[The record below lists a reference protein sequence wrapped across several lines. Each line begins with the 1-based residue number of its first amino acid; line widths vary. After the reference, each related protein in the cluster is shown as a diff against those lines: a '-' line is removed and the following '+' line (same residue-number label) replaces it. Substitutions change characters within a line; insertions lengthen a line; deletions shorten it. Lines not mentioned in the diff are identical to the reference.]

1 MIEICN
7 ISSKI
12 VFSLISASNLNKIKP
27 KKTVIYLS
35 LIVVLGLT
43 MRFYYV
49 PTDLPIISDG
59 YFEFV
64 YAAKTV
70 FEGSL
75 PIGYNTTNTGWA
87 NFLSL
92 FFGLSDTSD
101 PFYLMQMQ
109 RSLSII
115 LSTITIIPAFFIFRK
130 FVNVRWALFGSI
142 LLVIEPRLLMISLEG
157 INYSL
162 FFFIFV
168 LAIALFLKK
177 TNISL
182 FLSFGCIACA
192 TLVRYEGLLLLI
204 PLSIMYFVKFKD
216 KKSIIKFLGMIF
228 VIIIILAP
236 ISALRIQATENL
248 CYETVFGEGCG
259 IDGFSR
265 SILAGPI
272 DLNRTL
278 TVAVGQEIPESVS
291 DARFEF
297 KTDNYV
303 VLLANQ
309 IIVIFSA
316 LIKFIGLALI
326 PYFALF
332 VSYNIILRIK
342 NKKPLKLDWDK
353 KMIALTIGVMLLPA
367 LYAYWRG
374 FEEIRYVLVAIPLIC
389 VLSISWTNIISEK
402 ISKNRNFLV
411 ILIVLV
417 LISSIIF
424 VEFKQVSDGHKEL
437 FLVSQKIVE
446 LTDTSTFHSNTIFAG
461 DAFHKDG
468 YTQAVLL
475 GHNWPYLPE
484 PNESGK
490 LTSVF
495 HKISSKNSN
504 DIKHFITE
512 SQKIGL
518 QYIVIDEDAKFFVDL
533 HKDPSKYPY
542 LDKVFDSDDYD
553 FMSHFRIYKINYEK
567 MI

>member
-1 MIEICN
+1 MIIT
-7 ISSKI
+7 
-12 VFSLISASNLNKIKP
+12 SNLNKIKP
-27 KKTVIYLS
+27 KKTAISLS
-35 LIVVLGLT
+35 LIILLGLAI
-43 MRFYYV
+43 RFYYV
-49 PTDLPIISDG
+49 PTDLPIASDG
-59 YFEFV
+59 FFDFV

-75 PIGYNTTNTGWA
+75 PVGYGTTNTGWG

-92 FFGLSDTSD
+92 FFSLSDTSD
-101 PFYLMQMQ
+101 PFYLMQIQ
-109 RSLSII
+109 RSLSIV

-130 FVNVRWALFGSI
+130 FVNIRWALFGSV
-142 LLVIEPRLLMISLEG
+142 LLIIEPRLLMMSLEG

-162 FFFIFV
+162 FIFIFV

-342 NKKPLKLDWDK
+342 NKKSINKRRCHAQLHNS
-353 KMIALTIGVMLLPA
+353 
-367 LYAYWRG
+367 
-374 FEEIRYVLVAIPLIC
+374 
-389 VLSISWTNIISEK
+389 LSW
-402 ISKNRNFLV
+402 
-411 ILIVLV
+411 
-417 LISSIIF
+417 
-424 VEFKQVSDGHKEL
+424 GKEPE
-437 FLVSQKIVE
+437 SPE
-446 LTDTSTFHSNTIFAG
+446 AG
-461 DAFHKDG
+461 AAQMVKWK
-468 YTQAVLL
+468 A
-475 GHNWPYLPE
+475 
-484 PNESGK
+484 
-490 LTSVF
+490 
-495 HKISSKNSN
+495 
-504 DIKHFITE
+504 
-512 SQKIGL
+512 
-518 QYIVIDEDAKFFVDL
+518 
-533 HKDPSKYPY
+533 
-542 LDKVFDSDDYD
+542 
-553 FMSHFRIYKINYEK
+553 
-567 MI
+567 

>member
-1 MIEICN
+1 MI
-7 ISSKI
+7 ST
-12 VFSLISASNLNKIKP
+12 SNLNKIKP
-27 KKTVIYLS
+27 KKTAISLS
-35 LIVVLGLT
+35 LIILFGLAI
-43 MRFYYV
+43 RFYFV
-49 PTDLPIISDG
+49 PTDLPIVSDG
-59 YFEFV
+59 FFDFV

-70 FEGSL
+70 FEGGL
-75 PIGYNTTNTGWA
+75 PIGYGTTNTGWA

-92 FFGLSDTSD
+92 FFSVSDTSD
-101 PFYLMQMQ
+101 PFYLMEIQ

-115 LSTITIIPAFFIFRK
+115 LSTITIIPAFFIFRR
-130 FVNVRWALFGSI
+130 FVDTRWAIFGSV
-142 LLVIEPRLLMISLEG
+142 LLIMEPRLLMMSLEG

-162 FFFIFV
+162 FIFIFV
-168 LAIALFLKK
+168 LAIALFLNK

-204 PLSIMYFVKFKD
+204 PLSIMYFVKFND

-228 VIIIILAP
+228 IIIIILAP
-236 ISALRIQATENL
+236 MSVLRMQATENI
-248 CYETVFGEGCG
+248 CYESVFGVRCG
-259 IDGFSR
+259 DDGFTHA
-265 SILAGPI
+265 ILAGPRF
-272 DLNRTL
+272 LSQTL
-278 TVAVGQEIPESVS
+278 TVMPSQETPETTTPMI
-291 DARFEF
+291 DENKD
-297 KTDNYV
+297 KTDGYT
-303 VLLANQ
+303 VLSENK
-309 IIVIFSA
+309 IITGFMA
-316 LIKFIGLALI
+316 LLKFIGLALI
-326 PYFALF
+326 PYFVFF

-342 NKKPLKLDWDK
+342 NKKLVELDWDK
-353 KMIALTIGVMLLPA
+353 KMIVLTTGIMLLPA
-367 LYAYWRG
+367 LYAYMRG
-374 FEEIRYVLVAIPLIC
+374 IEEIRYVLVLIPLVCI
-389 VLSISWTNIISEK
+389 LSISWTNKISEQIPK
-402 ISKNRNFLV
+402 KMSLLV

-417 LISSIIF
+417 VISSIIF
-424 VEFKQVSDGHKEL
+424 IEYKQVSDYHREL

-490 LTSVF
+490 LTPVF

>member
-27 KKTVIYLS
+27 KKTVICLS
-35 LIVVLGLT
+35 LIVVLGLA

-49 PTDLPIISDG
+49 PTDLPIVSDG

-92 FFGLSDTSD
+92 FFSLSDTSD
-101 PFYLMQMQ
+101 PFYLMQIQ

-142 LLVIEPRLLMISLEG
+142 LLIIEPRLLMMSLEG

-162 FFFIFV
+162 FIFIFV

-309 IIVIFSA
+309 IIVIFST

-353 KMIALTIGVMLLPA
+353 KMIVLTIGIMLLPA

-461 DAFHKDG
+461 DTFHKDG
-468 YTQAVLL
+468 YTRAVVLS
-475 GHNWPYLPE
+475 HNWPYLPE

-490 LTSVF
+490 LIPMF
-495 HKISSKNSN
+495 HKITSENFN

-512 SQKIGL
+512 SQKAGL
-518 QYIVIDEDAKFFVDL
+518 EYIVIDEDAKLFVDL
-533 HKDPSKYPY
+533 RKNPLKYPY
-542 LDKVFDSDDYD
+542 LYKVFDSDDYD
-553 FMSHFRIYKINYEK
+553 FMNHFRIYKINYEK

>member
-27 KKTVIYLS
+27 KKTVICLS
-35 LIVVLGLT
+35 LIVVLGLA

-49 PTDLPIISDG
+49 PTDLPIVSDG

-92 FFGLSDTSD
+92 FFSLSDTSD

-109 RSLSII
+109 RSLSIV

-168 LAIALFLKK
+168 SAIALFLKK

-204 PLSIMYFVKFKD
+204 PLCIMYFVKFKD

-228 VIIIILAP
+228 VILIILAP
-236 ISALRIQATENL
+236 ISVLRIQATENL

-309 IIVIFSA
+309 IIVIFST

-353 KMIALTIGVMLLPA
+353 KMIVLTIGIMLLPA

-417 LISSIIF
+417 IISSIIF
-424 VEFKQVSDGHKEL
+424 IEFKQDFDRHRVL

-446 LTDTSTFHSNTIFAG
+446 LTNTTNTFYQ
-461 DAFHKDG
+461 DG
-468 YTQAVLL
+468 YVKTVVLSS
-475 GHNWPYLPE
+475 NWPNLPE
-484 PNESGK
+484 PDEKGK
-490 LTSVF
+490 LTNVF
-495 HKISSKNSN
+495 HKISSENFN

-512 SQKIGL
+512 SQKVGL
-518 QYIVIDEDAKFFVDL
+518 QYLVIDEDTKLFADFRKN
-533 HKDPSKYPY
+533 PSKYPY
-542 LDKVFDSDDYD
+542 LDKVFDTDDYD
-553 FMSHFRIYKINYEK
+553 FVNHFRIYKINYEK

>member
-35 LIVVLGLT
+35 LIVVLGLA

-49 PTDLPIISDG
+49 PTDLPIVSDG

-92 FFGLSDTSD
+92 FFSLSDTSD

-309 IIVIFSA
+309 IIVIFST

-353 KMIALTIGVMLLPA
+353 KMIALTIGIMLLPA
-367 LYAYWRG
+367 LYAYMRG
-374 FEEIRYVLVAIPLIC
+374 IEEIRYVLVLIPLVCI
-389 VLSISWTNIISEK
+389 LSISWTNKISEQIPK
-402 ISKNRNFLV
+402 KMSLLV

-417 LISSIIF
+417 VISSIIF
-424 VEFKQVSDGHKEL
+424 IEYKQVSDYHKEL

-490 LTSVF
+490 LTSMF
-495 HKISSKNSN
+495 HKISSENFN
-504 DIKHFITE
+504 DVKHFITE
-512 SQKIGL
+512 SQKVGL

>member
-1 MIEICN
+1 MIEIRN

-27 KKTVIYLS
+27 KKTVICLS
-35 LIVVLGLT
+35 LIVVLGLA

-49 PTDLPIISDG
+49 PTDLPIVSDG
-59 YFEFV
+59 FFEFV
-64 YAAKTV
+64 YATKTV

-75 PIGYNTTNTGWA
+75 PVGYNTTNTGWA

-92 FFGLSDTSD
+92 FFSLSDTSD
-101 PFYLMQMQ
+101 PFYLMQIQ
-109 RSLSII
+109 RSLSIV

-162 FFFIFV
+162 FIFIFV

-182 FLSFGCIACA
+182 FLSFACIACA

-216 KKSIIKFLGMIF
+216 KKSMIKFLGMIF

-236 ISALRIQATENL
+236 ISALRIQATDNL
-248 CYETVFGEGCG
+248 CYETIFGEGCG

-303 VLLANQ
+303 VLLVNQ
-309 IIVIFSA
+309 IIVIFST
-316 LIKFIGLALI
+316 LLKFIGLALI

-353 KMIALTIGVMLLPA
+353 KMIALTIGIMLLPA

-424 VEFKQVSDGHKEL
+424 VEFKQVSDSHKEL

-446 LTDTSTFHSNTIFAG
+446 LTDTNAFHSNTIFAG

-468 YTQAVLL
+468 YTRAVVLD
-475 GHNWPYLPE
+475 HNWPYLPE

-490 LTSVF
+490 LTSMF
-495 HKISSKNSN
+495 HKISSENFN
-504 DIKHFITE
+504 DVKHFITE
-512 SQKIGL
+512 SQKVGL

-542 LDKVFDSDDYD
+542 LNKVFDSDDYD

>member
-1 MIEICN
+1 MIEIRN

-27 KKTVIYLS
+27 KKTVICLS
-35 LIVVLGLT
+35 LIVVLGLAT
-43 MRFYYV
+43 RFYYV
-49 PTDLPIISDG
+49 PTDLPIVSDG
-59 YFEFV
+59 FFEFV

-75 PIGYNTTNTGWA
+75 PVGYNTTNTGWA

-92 FFGLSDTSD
+92 FFSLSDTSD
-101 PFYLMQMQ
+101 PFYLMQIQ
-109 RSLSII
+109 RSLSIV

-162 FFFIFV
+162 FIFIFV

-216 KKSIIKFLGMIF
+216 KKSMIKFLGMIF

-303 VLLANQ
+303 VLLVNQ
-309 IIVIFSA
+309 IIVIFST
-316 LIKFIGLALI
+316 LLKFIGLALI

-353 KMIALTIGVMLLPA
+353 KMIALTIGIMLLPA

-475 GHNWPYLPE
+475 GNNWPYLPE

-542 LDKVFDSDDYD
+542 LNKVFDSDDYD

>member
-1 MIEICN
+1 M
-7 ISSKI
+7 
-12 VFSLISASNLNKIKP
+12 FSLISASNLNKIKP
-27 KKTVIYLS
+27 KKTVICLS
-35 LIVVLGLT
+35 LIMVLGLA

-49 PTDLPIISDG
+49 PTDLPIVSDG
-59 YFEFV
+59 FFQFV

-75 PIGYNTTNTGWA
+75 PVGYNTTNTGWA

-92 FFGLSDTSD
+92 FFSLSDTSD

-109 RSLSII
+109 RSLSIV

-142 LLVIEPRLLMISLEG
+142 LLVIEPRLLMMSLEG

-168 LAIALFLKK
+168 SAIALFLKK

-204 PLSIMYFVKFKD
+204 PLCIMYFVKFKD

-228 VIIIILAP
+228 VILIILAP
-236 ISALRIQATENL
+236 ISVLRIQATENL

-272 DLNRTL
+272 DLTQTL
-278 TVAVGQEIPESVS
+278 TVAVGQEIPESAS

-303 VLLANQ
+303 VLLVNQ
-309 IIVIFSA
+309 IIVIFTA
-316 LIKFIGLALI
+316 LLKFIGLALI

-417 LISSIIF
+417 IISSIIF
-424 VEFKQVSDGHKEL
+424 IEFKQDFDRHRVL

-446 LTDTSTFHSNTIFAG
+446 LTNTTNTFYQ
-461 DAFHKDG
+461 DG
-468 YTQAVLL
+468 YVKTVVLSS
-475 GHNWPYLPE
+475 NWPNLPE
-484 PNESGK
+484 PDEKGK
-490 LTSVF
+490 LTNVF
-495 HKISSKNSN
+495 HKISSENFN

-512 SQKIGL
+512 SQKVGL
-518 QYIVIDEDAKFFVDL
+518 QYLVIDEDTKLFADFRKN
-533 HKDPSKYPY
+533 PSKYPY
-542 LDKVFDSDDYD
+542 LDKVFDTDDYD
-553 FMSHFRIYKINYEK
+553 FVNHFRIYKINYEK

>member
-1 MIEICN
+1 MIIT
-7 ISSKI
+7 
-12 VFSLISASNLNKIKP
+12 SNLNKIKP
-27 KKTVIYLS
+27 KKTAISLS
-35 LIVVLGLT
+35 LIILLGLAI
-43 MRFYYV
+43 RFYYV
-49 PTDLPIISDG
+49 PTDLPIASDG
-59 YFEFV
+59 FFDFV

-75 PIGYNTTNTGWA
+75 PVGYGTTNTGWG

-92 FFGLSDTSD
+92 FFSLSDTSD
-101 PFYLMQMQ
+101 PFYLMQIQ
-109 RSLSII
+109 RSLSIV

-130 FVNVRWALFGSI
+130 FVNIRWALFGSV
-142 LLVIEPRLLMISLEG
+142 LLIIEPRLLMMSLEG

-162 FFFIFV
+162 FIFIFV

-204 PLSIMYFVKFKD
+204 PLSIMYFVKFND

-228 VIIIILAP
+228 IIIIILAP
-236 ISALRIQATENL
+236 MSVLRIQATENI
-248 CYETVFGEGCG
+248 CYESGFGVRCG
-259 IDGFSR
+259 DDGFTHA
-265 SILAGPI
+265 ILAGPRF
-272 DLNRTL
+272 LSQTL
-278 TVAVGQEIPESVS
+278 TVMPSQETPETTTPMI
-291 DARFEF
+291 DENKD
-297 KTDNYV
+297 KTDGYT
-303 VLLANQ
+303 VLSENK
-309 IIVIFSA
+309 IITGFMA
-316 LIKFIGLALI
+316 LLKFIGLALI
-326 PYFALF
+326 PYFVFF

-342 NKKPLKLDWDK
+342 NKKLVELDWDK
-353 KMIALTIGVMLLPA
+353 KMIVLTTGIMLLPA
-367 LYAYWRG
+367 LYAYMRG
-374 FEEIRYVLVAIPLIC
+374 IEEIRYVLVLIPLVCI
-389 VLSISWTNIISEK
+389 LSISWTNKISEQIPK
-402 ISKNRNFLV
+402 KMSLLV

-417 LISSIIF
+417 VISSIIF
-424 VEFKQVSDGHKEL
+424 IEYKQVSDYHREL

-468 YTQAVLL
+468 YTRAVLL

-490 LTSVF
+490 LTSMF

-542 LDKVFDSDDYD
+542 LNKVFDSDDYD

>member
-1 MIEICN
+1 MIEIRN

-27 KKTVIYLS
+27 KKTVICLS
-35 LIVVLGLT
+35 LIVVLGLA

-49 PTDLPIISDG
+49 PTDLPIVSDG
-59 YFEFV
+59 FFEFV
-64 YAAKTV
+64 YATKTV

-75 PIGYNTTNTGWA
+75 PVGYNTTNTGWA

-92 FFGLSDTSD
+92 FFSLSDTSD
-101 PFYLMQMQ
+101 PFYLMQIQ
-109 RSLSII
+109 RSLSIV

-162 FFFIFV
+162 FIFIFV

-177 TNISL
+177 KNISL
-182 FLSFGCIACA
+182 FLSFACIACA

-216 KKSIIKFLGMIF
+216 KKSMIKFLGMIF

-236 ISALRIQATENL
+236 ISALRIQATDNL
-248 CYETVFGEGCG
+248 CYETIFGEGCG

-303 VLLANQ
+303 VLLVNQ
-309 IIVIFSA
+309 IIVIFST
-316 LIKFIGLALI
+316 LLKFIGLALI

-353 KMIALTIGVMLLPA
+353 KMIALTIGIMLLPA

-424 VEFKQVSDGHKEL
+424 VEFKQVSDSHKEL

-446 LTDTSTFHSNTIFAG
+446 LTDTNAFHSNTIFAG

-468 YTQAVLL
+468 YTRAVVLD
-475 GHNWPYLPE
+475 HNWPYLPE

-490 LTSVF
+490 LTSMF
-495 HKISSKNSN
+495 HKISSENFN
-504 DIKHFITE
+504 DVKHFITE
-512 SQKIGL
+512 SQKVGL

-542 LDKVFDSDDYD
+542 LNKVFDSDDYD

>member
-1 MIEICN
+1 MI
-7 ISSKI
+7 
-12 VFSLISASNLNKIKP
+12 VTSNLNKIKP
-27 KKTVIYLS
+27 KKTAISLS
-35 LIVVLGLT
+35 LIILLGLAI
-43 MRFYYV
+43 RFYYV
-49 PTDLPIISDG
+49 PIDLPIASDG
-59 YFEFV
+59 FIDFV

-75 PIGYNTTNTGWA
+75 PVGYGTTNTGWG

-92 FFGLSDTSD
+92 FFSLSDTSD
-101 PFYLMQMQ
+101 PFYLMQIQ
-109 RSLSII
+109 RSLSIV

-130 FVNVRWALFGSI
+130 FVNIRWALFGSV
-142 LLVIEPRLLMISLEG
+142 LLIIEPRLLMMSLEG

-162 FFFIFV
+162 FIFIFV

-353 KMIALTIGVMLLPA
+353 KMIALTIGIMLLPA

-490 LTSVF
+490 LTPVF

>member
-35 LIVVLGLT
+35 LIVVLGLA

-49 PTDLPIISDG
+49 PTDLPIVSDG

-92 FFGLSDTSD
+92 FFSLSDTSD
-101 PFYLMQMQ
+101 PFYLMQIQ

-162 FFFIFV
+162 FIFIFV

-353 KMIALTIGVMLLPA
+353 KMIALTIGIMLLPA

-468 YTQAVLL
+468 YTRAVVLA
-475 GHNWPYLPE
+475 HNWPYLPE

-490 LTSVF
+490 LTSMF
-495 HKISSKNSN
+495 HKISSENFN
-504 DIKHFITE
+504 DVKHFITE
-512 SQKIGL
+512 SQKVGL

-542 LDKVFDSDDYD
+542 LNKVFDSDDYD

>member
-35 LIVVLGLT
+35 LIVVLGLA

-49 PTDLPIISDG
+49 PTDLPIVSDG

-75 PIGYNTTNTGWA
+75 PVGYNTTNTGWA

-92 FFGLSDTSD
+92 FFSLSDTSD

-109 RSLSII
+109 RSLSIV

-142 LLVIEPRLLMISLEG
+142 LLVIEPRLLMMSLEG

-168 LAIALFLKK
+168 SAIALFLKK

-204 PLSIMYFVKFKD
+204 PLCIMYFVKFKD

-228 VIIIILAP
+228 VILIILAP
-236 ISALRIQATENL
+236 ISVLRIQATENL

-272 DLNRTL
+272 DLTQTL
-278 TVAVGQEIPESVS
+278 TVAVGQEIPESAS

-303 VLLANQ
+303 VLLVNQ
-309 IIVIFSA
+309 IIVIFTA
-316 LIKFIGLALI
+316 LLKFIGLALI

-417 LISSIIF
+417 IISSIIF
-424 VEFKQVSDGHKEL
+424 IEFKQDFDRHRVL

-446 LTDTSTFHSNTIFAG
+446 LTNTTNTFYQ
-461 DAFHKDG
+461 DG
-468 YTQAVLL
+468 YVKTVVLSS
-475 GHNWPYLPE
+475 NWPNLPE
-484 PNESGK
+484 PDEKGK
-490 LTSVF
+490 LTNVF
-495 HKISSKNSN
+495 HKISSENFN

-512 SQKIGL
+512 SQKVGL
-518 QYIVIDEDAKFFVDL
+518 QYLVIDEDTKLFADFRKN
-533 HKDPSKYPY
+533 PSKYPY
-542 LDKVFDSDDYD
+542 LDKVFDTDDYD
-553 FMSHFRIYKINYEK
+553 FVNHFRIYKINYEK

>member
-1 MIEICN
+1 MIIT
-7 ISSKI
+7 
-12 VFSLISASNLNKIKP
+12 SNLNKIKP
-27 KKTVIYLS
+27 KKTAISLS
-35 LIVVLGLT
+35 LIILLGLAI
-43 MRFYYV
+43 RFYYV
-49 PTDLPIISDG
+49 PIDLPIASDG
-59 YFEFV
+59 FFDFV

-75 PIGYNTTNTGWA
+75 PVGYGTTNTGWG

-92 FFGLSDTSD
+92 FFSLSDTSD
-101 PFYLMQMQ
+101 PFYLMQIQ
-109 RSLSII
+109 RSLSIV

-130 FVNVRWALFGSI
+130 FVNIRWALFGSV
-142 LLVIEPRLLMISLEG
+142 LLIIEPRLLMMSLEG

-162 FFFIFV
+162 FIFIFV
-168 LAIALFLKK
+168 LVIALFLKK

-216 KKSIIKFLGMIF
+216 KKSMIKFLGMIF
-228 VIIIILAP
+228 IIIIILVP
-236 ISALRIQATENL
+236 ISVLRMQATENI
-248 CYETVFGEGCG
+248 CYESGFGVRCG
-259 IDGFSR
+259 DDGFTHA
-265 SILAGPI
+265 ILAGPRLLSQI
-272 DLNRTL
+272 L
-278 TVAVGQEIPESVS
+278 TVMPSQETPETTTPMI
-291 DARFEF
+291 DENKD
-297 KTDNYV
+297 KTDGYT
-303 VLLANQ
+303 VLSENK
-309 IIVIFSA
+309 IITGFMA
-316 LIKFIGLALI
+316 LLKFIGLALI
-326 PYFALF
+326 PYFVFF

-342 NKKPLKLDWDK
+342 NKKLVELDWDK
-353 KMIALTIGVMLLPA
+353 KMIVLTTGIMLLPA
-367 LYAYWRG
+367 LYAYMRG
-374 FEEIRYVLVAIPLIC
+374 IEEIRYVLVLIPLVCI
-389 VLSISWTNIISEK
+389 LSISWTNKISEQIPK
-402 ISKNRNFLV
+402 KTSLLV

-417 LISSIIF
+417 VISSIIF
-424 VEFKQVSDGHKEL
+424 IESKQDYDRHREL

-468 YTQAVLL
+468 YTRAVLL

-490 LTSVF
+490 LTSMF

-504 DIKHFITE
+504 DIKHLITE

>member
-35 LIVVLGLT
+35 LIVVLGLA

-49 PTDLPIISDG
+49 PTDLPIVSDG
-59 YFEFV
+59 FFQFV

-101 PFYLMQMQ
+101 PFYLMQIQ

-162 FFFIFV
+162 FIFIFV

-204 PLSIMYFVKFKD
+204 PLSIMYFVKFND

-228 VIIIILAP
+228 IIIIILAP
-236 ISALRIQATENL
+236 MSVLRMQATENI
-248 CYETVFGEGCG
+248 CYESVFGVRCG
-259 IDGFSR
+259 DDGFTHA
-265 SILAGPI
+265 ILAGPRF
-272 DLNRTL
+272 LSQTL
-278 TVAVGQEIPESVS
+278 TVMPSQETPETTTPMIDENKDKTDSYAALSENKIISWYQGRMEIGPRALGNRSIIANPALHNVKELLNSRVKFRESFRPFAPSILAEDVKDWFEYDHPAPFMLFVFKIKKEKREKIPGVTHVDGTGRLQAVNKEFNERYYNLIN
-291 DARFEF
+291 EF
-297 KTDNYV
+297 KKITGIPMVINTSFNIMGNPIVESPTDAIKCFLGNGIDYL
-303 VLLANQ
+303 VLGDY
-309 IIVIFSA
+309 
-316 LIKFIGLALI
+316 LIK
-326 PYFALF
+326 
-332 VSYNIILRIK
+332 
-342 NKKPLKLDWDK
+342 
-353 KMIALTIGVMLLPA
+353 
-367 LYAYWRG
+367 
-374 FEEIRYVLVAIPLIC
+374 
-389 VLSISWTNIISEK
+389 
-402 ISKNRNFLV
+402 
-411 ILIVLV
+411 
-417 LISSIIF
+417 
-424 VEFKQVSDGHKEL
+424 KE
-437 FLVSQKIVE
+437 
-446 LTDTSTFHSNTIFAG
+446 
-461 DAFHKDG
+461 
-468 YTQAVLL
+468 
-475 GHNWPYLPE
+475 
-484 PNESGK
+484 
-490 LTSVF
+490 
-495 HKISSKNSN
+495 
-504 DIKHFITE
+504 
-512 SQKIGL
+512 
-518 QYIVIDEDAKFFVDL
+518 
-533 HKDPSKYPY
+533 
-542 LDKVFDSDDYD
+542 
-553 FMSHFRIYKINYEK
+553 SH
-567 MI
+567 